1 MDLGYRNLLIYRDG
15 FPDWARR
22 EPAHGTR
29 SAAMIRRLLHPW
41 LTVRAQIALGAVF
54 VAAALPKLA
63 DPPGFAEA
71 IWNYQLA
78 PAMAWS
84 TRSALTLPWLE
95 LLCGLALCLGSGPG
109 PPPPGSGP
117 CCWRSWPRSP
127 STWPGNHPVDCG
139 CFQTTAAARSAVERV
154 ADMRWAIL
162 RDLGLLALA
171 AQVLA
176 ARRPKARYFPGS
188 R

>member
-1 MDLGYRNLLIYRDG
+1 
-15 FPDWARR
+15 
-22 EPAHGTR
+22 
-29 SAAMIRRLLHPW
+29 MIRRLLHPW

-78 PAMAWS
+78 PAWLVHPA
-84 TRSALTLPWLE
+84 ALTLPWLE
-95 LLCGLALCLGSGPG
+95 LLCGLALCLGVWTRAAAAWLGALLLVFLAALSVNLA
-109 PPPPGSGP
+109 
-117 CCWRSWPRSP
+117 RH
-127 STWPGNHPVDCG
+127 HPVDCG
-139 CFQTTAAARSAVERV
+139 CFGTHVQARTETERLQ
-154 ADMRWAIL
+154 DLRWAIL
-162 RDLGLLALA
+162 RDLGLLLLA

-176 ARRPKARYFPGS
+176 AGAQTRARISKDS

>member
-1 MDLGYRNLLIYRDG
+1 V
-15 FPDWARR
+15 
-22 EPAHGTR
+22 
-29 SAAMIRRLLHPW
+29 IRRLLHPW

-54 VAAALPKLA
+54 IAAALPKLA

-78 PAMAWS
+78 PAWLIHPA
-84 TRSALTLPWLE
+84 ALTLPWLE
-95 LLCGLALCLGSGPG
+95 LLCGVALCLGVWTRAAAAWITALLLVFVAALSINLA
-109 PPPPGSGP
+109 
-117 CCWRSWPRSP
+117 R
-127 STWPGNHPVDCG
+127 NHPVDCG
-139 CFQTTAAARSAVERV
+139 CFHTQAGVRSAGERV

-176 ARRPKARYFPGS
+176 AGAARK
-188 R
+188 RED